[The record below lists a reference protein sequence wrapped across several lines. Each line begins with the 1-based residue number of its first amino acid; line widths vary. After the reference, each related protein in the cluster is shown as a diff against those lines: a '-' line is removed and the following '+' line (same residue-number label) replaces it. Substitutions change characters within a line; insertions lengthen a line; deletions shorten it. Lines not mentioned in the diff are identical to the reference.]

1 LETLNHFLV
10 PRVQVVQE
18 KDLAELLK
26 KHAAGIEALPLIKS
40 DDPAVSAV
48 NAQPGAVLRFERKS
62 LITGKEEEYYRL
74 VVD

>member
-1 LETLNHFLV
+1 
-10 PRVQVVQE
+10 
-18 KDLAELLK
+18 
-26 KHAAGIEALPLIKS
+26 
-40 DDPAVSAV
+40 V